1 MEIRST
7 LRPTGLTYQGGAAVT
22 ITPTVEA
29 SGELFRSGTPDERL
43 HRVENDQHVLRD
55 RLDKLSP
62 ALRDEMRDEFND
74 EFGAADGGDNDV
86 GLADSLTPFGG
97 HTSIWVPGD
106 QFGALTV
113 LNDPITPDQSIGNDN
128 TDSPPEPF

>member
-1 MEIRST
+1 LGEQE
-7 LRPTGLTYQGGAAVT
+7 GDGGWSDAA
-22 ITPTVEA
+22 
-29 SGELFRSGTPDERL
+29 G
-43 HRVENDQHVLRD
+43 HR
-55 RLDKLSP
+55 
-62 ALRDEMRDEFND
+62 RDESRLLGRGGVFDAADVAGVVAGVDNHGAGLNPVALD

-97 HTSIWVPGD
+97 HTSIWVPRD